1 MESNSGT
8 WKCFKVTFPIFI
20 IRSDIR
26 YWTEISVISSQY
38 LISICNLSFQLKV
51 TIIFF
56 KNIITSKIKFLGFFF
71 YFLIIVWTVKAKV
84 TGCSW
89 HEGTIAD
96 KEIIS
101 YWSRWHWHT
110 GSYLLM
116 CTLTCQHA
124 HTNNVSKPLH
134 MVTLTPLAAAICTM
148 TWVAVWLKK
157 RPSPPTTMVEPW
169 RSRRSMEEKTLW
181 MKLWR

>member
-1 MESNSGT
+1 MFAGRVLLLEEAKKKSNRGSDGEHSLDTENSGT

-26 YWTEISVISSQY
+26 YGTEISVISSQY
-38 LISICNLSFQLKV
+38 LISICNLSFHLKV

-56 KNIITSKIKFLGFFF
+56 KKYNYIINYVFFFF

-89 HEGTIAD
+89 HEGTIVD

-101 YWSRWHWHT
+101 YWGRWHWHT
-110 GSYLLM
+110 CSYLQI
-116 CTLTCQHA
+116 CSCA
-124 HTNNVSKPLH
+124 H
-134 MVTLTPLAAAICTM
+134 
-148 TWVAVWLKK
+148 
-157 RPSPPTTMVEPW
+157 PPASMHTQTT
-169 RSRRSMEEKTLW
+169 
-181 MKLWR
+181 